1 MRNPAIAGGVAY
13 GAAICKR
20 CDPIRPENV
29 GRIGPELDPAEYGR
43 CPECGLP
50 LFGVIETEGDTGPC
64 ATVQQ

>member
-1 MRNPAIAGGVAY
+1 MLDY

-29 GRIGPELDPAEYGR
+29 GRIGPELGAEKYGK
-43 CPECGLP
+43 CPECGSP
-50 LFGVIETEGDTGPC
+50 LFGVIGTEYDAATC